1 MGEER
6 RRVDLGFLF
15 RSDLVS
21 ICSFVKPGGRASYP
35 TRWSSE
41 VVYLCVTENYHN
53 PDVGMET

>member
-35 TRWSSE
+35 TPWSSG
-41 VVYLCVTENYHN
+41 VACVPLCN
-53 PDVGMET
+53 GKLS

>member
-21 ICSFVKPGGRASYP
+21 ICSFVKPGGTASYP

-41 VVYLCVTENYHN
+41 VVCVPLCN
-53 PDVGMET
+53 GKLS

>member
-21 ICSFVKPGGRASYP
+21 ICCFVKPGGRVSYP
-35 TRWSSE
+35 TPWSSG
-41 VVYLCVTENYHN
+41 VVCVPLCN
-53 PDVGMET
+53 GKLS